1 MYKPIPGAFKDY
13 IALPKANGYQSL
25 HTVLFGPF
33 GVPIEIQIRTNEMDH
48 MAEAG
53 IAAHWS
59 YKTGDRAKKNAK
71 KLAHEWLRGV
81 LEIQQKA
88 GNSLEFLEHVKID
101 LFLMKFLF

>member
-1 MYKPIPGAFKDY
+1 MLSNSLGLIHGVYKPIPGAFKDY

-25 HTVLFGPF
+25 HTGLFGPF

-48 MAEAG
+48 MQKPESQLTGATKQA
-53 IAAHWS
+53 IAP
-59 YKTGDRAKKNAK
+59 KNAK

-88 GNSLEFLEHVKID
+88 GNSLSF
-101 LFLMKFLF
+101 